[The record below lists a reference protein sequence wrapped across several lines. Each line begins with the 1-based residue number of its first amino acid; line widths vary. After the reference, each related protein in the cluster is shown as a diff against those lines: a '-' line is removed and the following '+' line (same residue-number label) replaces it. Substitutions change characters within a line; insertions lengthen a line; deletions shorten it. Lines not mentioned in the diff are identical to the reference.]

1 MICAKKTFFKYGFRR
16 SAFEQVGC
24 QDYCLIV
31 KKGIMKTPNFENG
44 QIILE
49 PDGSILEASEEF
61 CDWVGQSISKIKGQS
76 FWQTMVSMEKEWGEL
91 IPKIEEKQ
99 NAKYF
104 LPLGIGDKSS
114 IGIHVTHKNYPKLK
128 ISILSIT
135 TGLAPH
141 DSLKDAFLGDL
152 MQNPKAIASTL
163 VRLQKAES
171 RLADYISNF
180 PGIFFSQRPDMSFSY
195 LSKGIRSLFPEEYR
209 EFSRDSGLFLSKILE
224 QDREHYLNEI
234 NSQKPSGQT
243 YSFTYRVVLPQM
255 HQVVYLLDVRTPSIT
270 SQGKLLGYDGVLIDI
285 TRQAIAEHRLSN
297 SVWREGLAT
306 LTNGLVHDFS
316 NLMAGIFSISEL
328 YFGMMEKD
336 DPMANGMGQIKKSAM
351 QAQKLVRRI
360 IDLHRQKPANR
371 AVQDLRL
378 LLKDQMDLLEIII
391 PRSARIKT
399 NFGKEA
405 LPAFIEETGFRQV
418 ILNLAINARDAIER
432 TGKISIS
439 IRKVEEGTPLVS
451 DQKSVAEIAECT
463 GAEVSISDNGKGIPD
478 SIKEKLFDPFFSTKD
493 ATKGS
498 GFGLYNSKLFIEDHN
513 GKIGFV
519 SEEGKGST
527 FFLFIPLFV
536 NEASKKKNL
545 KKERRATREFVKV
558 RRSIPPKA

>member
-1 MICAKKTFFKYGFRR
+1 
-16 SAFEQVGC
+16 
-24 QDYCLIV
+24 
-31 KKGIMKTPNFENG
+31 MKTPHFENG

-49 PDGSILEASEEF
+49 PNGSILEASEEF
-61 CDWVGQSISKIKGQS
+61 CDWVGQPVAKIKGYS
-76 FWQTMVSMEKEWGEL
+76 FWQIMTSMEKRWRSL
-91 IPKIEEKQ
+91 IPKVENKEK
-99 NAKYF
+99 AKYF
-104 LPLGIGDKSS
+104 LPLGVGDRSS
-114 IGIHVTHKNYPKLK
+114 IGIHITYQKYPKLK

-135 TGLAPH
+135 NGLAPY
-141 DSLKDAFLGDL
+141 DTLKDAFLGDL
-152 MQNPKAIASTL
+152 MQDPKAIASTL

-180 PGIFFSQRPDMSFSY
+180 PGIFFTQRPDMTFSY
-195 LSKGIRSLFPEEYR
+195 LSKGIRNLFPEEYR
-209 EFSRDSGLFLSKILE
+209 EFARDSGLFLSKILE
-224 QDREHYLNEI
+224 HDREHYINEI
-234 NSQKPSGQT
+234 SSQKSQGQT
-243 YSFTYRVVLPQM
+243 FSLTYRVVLPQT
-255 HQVVYLLDVRTPSIT
+255 HQIIYLLDVRTPSMT
-270 SQGKLLGYDGVLIDI
+270 SQGKILGYEGVLIDI

-297 SVWREGLAT
+297 SIWREGLAT

-360 IDLHRQKPANR
+360 IDLHREKPANR

-391 PRSARIKT
+391 PRGAKIKT
-399 NFGKEA
+399 NFGRES

-432 TGKISIS
+432 NGKISIS
-439 IRKVEEGTPLVS
+439 VRKVNEGAPLLADNNS
-451 DQKSVAEIAECT
+451 DPEFAKCT
-463 GAEVSISDNGKGIPD
+463 GAEVCISDNGKGIPD

-498 GFGLYNSKLFIEDHN
+498 GFGLYNSKLFMEDHN

-536 NEASKKKNL
+536 NDASKKKNL
-545 KKERRATREFVKV
+545 KKERRATREFVKI
-558 RRSIPPKA
+558 RKSNPPIS

>member
-1 MICAKKTFFKYGFRR
+1 
-16 SAFEQVGC
+16 
-24 QDYCLIV
+24 
-31 KKGIMKTPNFENG
+31 MKIPHFENG
-44 QIILE
+44 QIILAAN
-49 PDGSILEASEEF
+49 GFILEASDEF
-61 CDWVGQSISKIKGQS
+61 CDWVGQPITKIKGQS
-76 FWQTMVSMEKEWGEL
+76 FWQIMISMEKEWEFL
-91 IPKIEEKQ
+91 IPKVEVKQ
-99 NAKYF
+99 KAKYF
-104 LPLGIGDKSS
+104 LPLGKGDRNS
-114 IGIHVTHKNYPKLK
+114 IGIHITYQKYPKLK

-135 TGLAPH
+135 SGLAPH

-171 RLADYISNF
+171 RLDDYISNF
-180 PGIFFSQRPDMSFSY
+180 PGIFFTQRPDMTFSY
-195 LSKGIRSLFPEEYR
+195 LSKGIRFLFPQEYR
-209 EFSRDSGLFLSKILE
+209 EFSRDSGLFLNKILE
-224 QDREHYLNEI
+224 QDREHYINEI
-234 NSQKPSGQT
+234 SLQKPKGQT
-243 YSFTYRVVLPQM
+243 FSFTYRVVLPKT
-255 HQVVYLLDVRTPSIT
+255 HQIIYLLDIRTPSIT

-360 IDLHRQKPANR
+360 IDLHREKPANR

-391 PRSARIKT
+391 PRSAKIKT

-432 TGKISIS
+432 TGRISIS
-439 IRKVEEGTPLVS
+439 VRKVNKGAPLLADKRS
-451 DQKSVAEIAECT
+451 YSEFAKCT
-463 GAEVSISDNGKGIPD
+463 GAEVCISDNGKGIAE
-478 SIKEKLFDPFFSTKD
+478 SIKDKLFDPFFSTKES
-493 ATKGS
+493 TKGS

-558 RRSIPPKA
+558 RKSSPPKL